1 MFLCFLTCKVSVNAF
16 SLIYSNL
23 LLAKL
28 CLFVFG
34 APFAASH
41 WQFIIVN
48 SCFICDWYLSSVK
61 HSCASWQGVR
71 LQFSR
76 SQFRSKY
83 IAMFLLIR
91 DFSIFLISI
100 YKAALL
106 SCSLFVSVFQTGNYI
121 SQVCVSFFQINQK
134 ISQTN
139 LKKIDSF
146 FIFVSTGF
154 FEQVFWLAAFRFLT
168 YRKGMQSFGSLLR

>member
-91 DFSIFLISI
+91 DFFLFFLFPFIKLLCCRVLSSFLCFKLAIIFLRFVF
-100 YKAALL
+100 L
-106 SCSLFVSVFQTGNYI
+106 SSKSTKK
-121 SQVCVSFFQINQK
+121 SAKQI
-134 ISQTN
+134 
-139 LKKIDSF
+139 
-146 FIFVSTGF
+146 
-154 FEQVFWLAAFRFLT
+154 
-168 YRKGMQSFGSLLR
+168 